1 MESCYVWS
9 IIGGTTNRL
18 CQCVQIQIHTKFAKC
33 RCMKSA
39 MSAKML
45 TVSSQTLV
53 YSLVLNLRLKLQCPL
68 LSEDAMTD
76 LSRRQDR

>member
-1 MESCYVWS
+1 
-9 IIGGTTNRL
+9 
-18 CQCVQIQIHTKFAKC
+18 
-33 RCMKSA
+33 MKSA